1 MAKNVLISNNL
12 PQDSVGLIPRSYS
25 LDYND
30 SDAPLSKAELI
41 SRLKGKDGLICHII
55 STIDDEVLAAAPT
68 LKVVANV
75 AVGYNNIDVAA
86 AKRRGVI
93 VTNTPDVLTETTADF
108 AWALLMAAAR
118 RVVEADR
125 YARSGQWSR
134 WQWDLLWGNDV
145 YGKTLGVI
153 GFGRIGRAVA
163 RRALGFNMRVLYH
176 DTVRADGAAERE
188 LKATYVERDMLLRES
203 DFVSL
208 HTLFIPETKHLL
220 NERTL
225 RLMKKTAILVNA
237 ARGPIV
243 DEAAL
248 VRALREG
255 WIAGA
260 GLDVFE
266 EEPKIHPGL
275 LSLANVTLA
284 PHIASASFDTRL
296 AMATLA
302 VRNCLAVL
310 DGKPAI
316 TPVG

>member
-1 MAKNVLISNNL
+1 M
-12 PQDSVGLIPRSYS
+12 
-25 LDYND
+25 
-30 SDAPLSKAELI
+30 
-41 SRLKGKDGLICHII
+41 
-55 STIDDEVLAAAPT
+55 
-68 LKVVANV
+68 
-75 AVGYNNIDVAA
+75 
-86 AKRRGVI
+86 
-93 VTNTPDVLTETTADF
+93 LTETTADF

-125 YARSGQWSR
+125 FARSGQWTR

-145 YGKTLGVI
+145 YGKTLGII

-176 DTVRADGAAERE
+176 DTVRADAAAERE
-188 LKATYVERDMLLRES
+188 LRATYMDRDALLRES

-208 HTLFIPETKHLL
+208 HALFIPETKHLL

-248 VRALREG
+248 ARALKEG

-275 LSLANVTLA
+275 LSLTNVTLA
-284 PHIASASFDTRL
+284 PHIASASLDTRL
-296 AMATLA
+296 AMANLA
-302 VRNCLAVL
+302 VRNCVAVL
-310 DGKPAI
+310 EGKPAI